1 MRTTALTILTATT
14 ALGLA
19 AILTGTTEPQQL
31 LGFTVMTISA
41 LIALII
47 LKIDQ

>member
-1 MRTTALTILTATT
+1 MRNTVLTILSATT

-19 AILTGTTEPQQL
+19 AILTGTTEPQQV
-31 LGFTVMTISA
+31 LGFTVMVLSA
-41 LIALII
+41 SIALII